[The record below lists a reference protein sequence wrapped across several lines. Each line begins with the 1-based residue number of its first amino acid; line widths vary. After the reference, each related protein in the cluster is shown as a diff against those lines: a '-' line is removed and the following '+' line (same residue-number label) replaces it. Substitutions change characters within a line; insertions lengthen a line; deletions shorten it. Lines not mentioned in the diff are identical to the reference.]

1 MPGPSHQA
9 ALVHHS
15 QPRDEEVWVEPI
27 RNASSP
33 VAVQNRF
40 ALLTDGGFR
49 PTRRLVFAGGPRR
62 GSGFRDTETMEHAGS
77 GPPR

>member
-1 MPGPSHQA
+1 MLGSSHQA

-27 RNASSP
+27 RNAPSSCS
-33 VAVQNRF
+33 

-49 PTRRLVFAGGPRR
+49 PTRRLVFAGVQDEAVD
-62 GSGFRDTETMEHAGS
+62 SDTETMGHAG
-77 GPPR
+77 GGQP